1 MATKKTTAAAEKPAA
16 AKKTTNAKTEK
27 TAKAAPKTAAKKA
40 APAAKKAAAASREV
54 TKIQFDGCEFD
65 VAEIVEKAKADYK
78 ANNKSAL
85 KSIDVYIK
93 PEEKTAYYVANGKVE
108 GKVEL

>member
-16 AKKTTNAKTEK
+16 AKKTANAKTEK

-40 APAAKKAAAASREV
+40 AAASKEV